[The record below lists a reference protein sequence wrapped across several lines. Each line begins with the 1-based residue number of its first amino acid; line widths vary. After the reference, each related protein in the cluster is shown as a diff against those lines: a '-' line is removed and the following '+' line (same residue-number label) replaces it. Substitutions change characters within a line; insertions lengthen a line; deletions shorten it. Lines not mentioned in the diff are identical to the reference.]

1 MNLLYKPYLL
11 GINSRKIK
19 SALHCGMTGGRAQS
33 EQTNG
38 FAAIAVFHFGFRL
51 LRAEF
56 LMPQYYIPL
65 AISKDKLHLE
75 D

>member
-1 MNLLYKPYLL
+1 
-11 GINSRKIK
+11 
-19 SALHCGMTGGRAQS
+19 MTGGRAGS

-56 LMPQYYIPL
+56 LIPQYYIPL